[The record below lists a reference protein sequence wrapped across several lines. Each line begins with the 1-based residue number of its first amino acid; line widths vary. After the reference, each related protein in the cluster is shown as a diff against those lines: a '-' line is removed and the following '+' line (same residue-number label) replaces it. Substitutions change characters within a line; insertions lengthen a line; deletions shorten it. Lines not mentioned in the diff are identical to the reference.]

1 MKKKILGL
9 SIVLGLNILQANEL
23 ELVGKNVI
31 KNTSEIK
38 KLLMEINHLKSLLK
52 LKNIVSDNTKISVDN
67 TNIIEQD
74 HIKNFVRITAHFLNV
89 RSKPNNKSKIIKVAK
104 KDEIYEIIK
113 IYSEKGN
120 NKYWINIG
128 NGYVNKIYV
137 EEVY

>member
-1 MKKKILGL
+1 M
-9 SIVLGLNILQANEL
+9 
-23 ELVGKNVI
+23 
-31 KNTSEIK
+31 
-38 KLLMEINHLKSLLK
+38 
-52 LKNIVSDNTKISVDN
+52 
-67 TNIIEQD
+67 
-74 HIKNFVRITAHFLNV
+74 RITAHFLNV

-128 NGYVNKIYV
+128 NGYVNKIFV